1 MTVQRFAIALLLA
14 GLWISPATAQSELP
28 ATIDAVER
36 VYRDWMQ
43 RYRVHRATL
52 AVARQ
57 GRLVFAQGYGDARPD
72 TPLHVGSLSKAIT
85 AVCVATLIQD
95 GRLDWSTTLG
105 DVLKDFFARTGAPRD
120 ARVRSIT
127 VAHLMNHRAG
137 FGTGAVPDPLIP
149 AMARLWRSRRAAAL
163 SMADIL
169 REALQVDLGSAPGEV
184 YRYANLGY
192 HTLGFIVETLTGEPY
207 GAYCQRAVLAPLGAR
222 ISRVSPYWQPLAPA
236 GGWAFTG
243 PEYLAFLKIFEPR
256 TATLLAPAT
265 KQWLLDGN
273 DKWIDDGKAVL
284 YSLGVAVRPRP
295 NGNFN
300 LWHSG
305 ALTYQQSD
313 TADGPRHASFGAF
326 AARLDL
332 GVSWFAAYEPR
343 PSASGVSELDR
354 DIARA
359 IRAVKSWPDIDLY
372 PQYGLR

>member
-1 MTVQRFAIALLLA
+1 MNVRLFAVALLVA
-14 GLWISPATAQSELP
+14 GLWASPATAQSELP
-28 ATIDAVER
+28 ATIDAIEQ

-43 RYRVHRATL
+43 RHRIYRATL
-52 AVARQ
+52 AVAREN
-57 GRLVFAQGYGDARPD
+57 RLVFVQGFGDAGPD

-85 AVCVATLIQD
+85 AVCAATLIQD

-127 VAHLMNHRAG
+127 VEQLITHRAG
-137 FGTGAVPDPLIP
+137 FGAGAVPDPLIP
-149 AMARLWRSRRAAAL
+149 AMARLWQSKRANAL

-192 HTLGFIVETLTGEPY
+192 HTLGFIVETVTGEPY
-207 GAYCQRAVLAPLGAR
+207 GSYCQRAVLAPLGAR
-222 ISRVSPYWQPLAPA
+222 ISRVSPYWQPLGPA

-243 PEYLAFLKIFEPR
+243 PEYLAFLRIFEPH
-256 TATLLAPAT
+256 TATLLTPAT
-265 KQWLLDGN
+265 KQWLFDG
-273 DKWIDDGKAVL
+273 DSKWIDDSKTVL
-284 YSLGVAVRPRP
+284 YSLGVAVRPLA
-295 NGNFN
+295 NGAFN
-300 LWHSG
+300 LWHGG

-326 AARLDL
+326 AARLGL

-343 PSASGVSELDR
+343 PASGARDELDR

-359 IRAVKSWPDIDLY
+359 IRAVREWPKNDLF
-372 PQYGLR
+372 PSLGLR